1 MLSGVIASVDKPHR
15 AGGESNDGADPER
28 RPPTVVGHDVSDE
41 QGGEAGARSYT
52 GENPSIRNAALGGRN
67 PARNKL
73 IGRGIDNRFARTEK
87 KADRD
92 QNEKRTC
99 NVRGNHGSERG
110 KNAPPHD
117 ARGQHPARSE
127 AVCEPAPYRLEE
139 CVTNQHRA
147 EHFAQLHVAEMVGL
161 CD

>member
-87 KADRD
+87 KPDR
-92 QNEKRTC
+92 NEHGKRPCHLPANQATQPDKKTAPHH
-99 NVRGNHGSERG
+99 VRVLS
-110 KNAPPHD
+110 PT
-117 ARGQHPARSE
+117 RSE
-127 AVCEPAPYRLEE
+127 A
-139 CVTNQHRA
+139 
-147 EHFAQLHVAEMVGL
+147 
-161 CD
+161 